1 MTEAER
7 LLRKLGAAAVR
18 SRRHKVFLLDGVR
31 FTLHGGTRPNP
42 AEIFKVKKQLVR
54 MGRLPG

>member
-1 MTEAER
+1 MTDAER
-7 LLRKLGAAAVR
+7 LLRRLGATPLR
-18 SRRHKVFLLDGVR
+18 SRRHKVFVLDGVR

-42 AEIFKVKKQLVR
+42 AEIFKVRKQLVR